1 MNKTKLITGIVLF
14 AMTLV
19 ITVSSCFYGNE
30 INNDVK
36 LTEDK
41 VKALQS
47 VNADIITKSVNQVSK
62 LSTNVLNTNTAA
74 TNNLLAD
81 TSEEPI
87 VIESNDSIKI
97 TKKKSKSSKSKKK
110 KQKKSKK
117 TAKNK
122 RKKKKSKYIKVGT
135 FKVTGYCSCA
145 RCCGKSTGITASGT
159 VATAGRTIAADT
171 SQFSFGSKVVIN
183 GHTYTVEDRG
193 GAIRGNRID
202 IFFSSHSK
210 ALDWGVRYCDVYV
223 KR

>member
-110 KQKKSKK
+110 KKKKSKK

-122 RKKKKSKYIKVGT
+122 RKKKKSEYIKVGT

-171 SQFSFGSKVVIN
+171 SKVVIN

>member
-97 TKKKSKSSKSKKK
+97 TKKKSKSS
-110 KQKKSKK
+110 
-117 TAKNK
+117 KNK